1 MFTGIVQQVGHLQ
14 ARARVAGGWS
24 LTIRHAPWSAAEPLV
39 IGESVA
45 VQGACLTIARL
56 ESGAFGADLLDE
68 TTERSTLGVL
78 ALGAAVNLERALRPT
93 DRLGGHIVS
102 GHVDERGAIAAIR
115 PAGRDRVVRVQVSP
129 TAARQTI
136 LKGSVALDG
145 ISLTVSA
152 LGDDWLEVSII
163 PHTWAATSLA
173 QRRVGDPVNVETDVL
188 GKYVARLLG
197 TNPAGA
203 VLTLETL
210 TRAGFA

>member
-1 MFTGIVQQVGHLQ
+1 MFTGIVQQVGHLKG
-14 ARARVAGGWS
+14 RARISGGWS
-24 LTIRHAPWSAAEPLV
+24 LTIGYAPWTDAEALV

-56 ESGAFGADLLDE
+56 DAGAFGADLLDE

-78 ALGAAVNLERALRPT
+78 SLGSAVNLERALRPT

-115 PAGRDRVVRVQVSP
+115 SAGRDRVVRVQVSP

-173 QRRVGDPVNVETDVL
+173 QRQVGDPVNIETDVL
-188 GKYVARLLG
+188 GKHVARLLG
-197 TNPAGA
+197 TNA
-203 VLTLETL
+203 VVSTLTLETL
-210 TRAGFA
+210 ARAGFV